1 MSVYLHLHL
10 YLLLSRGFVINMNQD
25 HLTPAAATRQQADVT
40 AVKPMARILVV
51 DDTEDNLFLM
61 TALLEDKY
69 ELLQASSGK
78 EALAI
83 IMSQAPPDLV
93 LLDIM
98 MPDMDGY
105 EVLRRIRQHPPTV
118 NIPVIFLTALSTMEE
133 EQLGLDLGAVDYI
146 TKPISP
152 PLLLTRVASHLERS
166 GNARRLEAL
175 SEKLSRYL
183 APQVY
188 QSLFEGSQQAE
199 IHTERKKLTV
209 FFSDIKDFTGSTA
222 KWQPEDVTRLL
233 NSYFSEMSVIAAE
246 FGGTVD
252 KFIGDAMVIFFGDPH
267 SLGVKQ
273 DALQCVKMAIAMQSR
288 MNELQL
294 LWRDTGPG
302 KTFRIRIGINTG
314 FCDVGNFGS
323 DLRMDY
329 TIIGPEVNLA
339 ARLEQAAEPGGILIS
354 GETWALVRDEI
365 ETDQCVSIDAKGFS
379 EPITAHA
386 VRMVLVA
393 ENSGTTELQRELQ
406 EMRVRLNPDRMSS
419 ADRNAA
425 ARELREMANQL
436 LA

>member
-1 MSVYLHLHL
+1 MIQDSSPTSVETKPAYATVPLCKPRVL
-10 YLLLSRGFVINMNQD
+10 VI
-25 HLTPAAATRQQADVT
+25 
-40 AVKPMARILVV
+40 
-51 DDTEDNLFLM
+51 DDTADNLFLM
-61 TALLEDKY
+61 TALLEDDY
-69 ELLQASSGK
+69 EPMVASSGQ
-78 EALAI
+78 EGLDI
-83 IMSQAPPDLV
+83 IMSQSPPDLI

-105 EVLRRIRQHPPTV
+105 EVLRRIRQHPPIAT
-118 NIPVIFLTALSTMEE
+118 IPVIFLTALSTVEE

-152 PLLLTRVASHLERS
+152 PLLLARVHSHLERS
-166 GNARRLEAL
+166 DNARRLQSM

-188 QSLFEGSQQAE
+188 QSLFDGSQKAE

-209 FFSDIKDFTGSTA
+209 FFSDIKDFTASTA
-222 KWQPEDVTRLL
+222 KWQPEDITRLL
-233 NSYFSEMSVIAAE
+233 NSYFSEMSRIAADY
-246 FGGTVD
+246 GGTVD

-267 SLGVKQ
+267 SRGVKE
-273 DALQCVKMAIAMQSR
+273 DALQCVKMAMAMQR
-288 MNELQL
+288 GMADLQD
-294 LWRDTGPG
+294 LWREMGPS

-354 GETWALVRDEI
+354 GETYALVRDEI
-365 ETDQCVSIDAKGFS
+365 EADQSVSIAAKGFA

-386 VRMVLVA
+386 VRVLV
-393 ENSGTTELQRELQ
+393 EISGSARRVLQRDLQ
-406 EMRVRLNPDRMSS
+406 GIRTLIEQDRLPTEDR
-419 ADRNAA
+419 AAA
-425 ARELREMANQL
+425 ARELRSMADKLNSEI
-436 LA
+436 

>member
-1 MSVYLHLHL
+1 
-10 YLLLSRGFVINMNQD
+10 MNQD
-25 HLTPAAATRQQADVT
+25 SFPPIVDPKSDATNAAATLPRPRV
-40 AVKPMARILVV
+40 LVV

-61 TALLEDKY
+61 TALLEDDY
-69 ELLQASSGK
+69 EPLVASSGK

-83 IMSQAPPDLV
+83 AMSQAPPDLI

-98 MPDMDGY
+98 MPEMDGY
-105 EVLRRIRQHPPTV
+105 EVLRRIRQHPPTAI
-118 NIPVIFLTALSTMEE
+118 IPVIFLTALSTVEE

-152 PLLLTRVASHLERS
+152 PLLLARVHSHLERND
-166 GNARRLEAL
+166 NARRLQAL

-188 QSLFEGSQQAE
+188 QSLFDGSQKAE

-209 FFSDIKDFTGSTA
+209 FFSDIKDFTASTA
-222 KWQPEDVTRLL
+222 KWQPEDITRLL
-233 NSYFSEMSVIAAE
+233 NSYFSEMSRIAAE
-246 FGGTVD
+246 YGGTVD

-267 SLGVKQ
+267 SKGVRE
-273 DALQCVKMAIAMQSR
+273 DALQCVKMAMAMQR
-288 MNELQL
+288 GMADLQD
-294 LWRDTGPG
+294 LWREMGPS

-354 GETWALVRDEI
+354 GETYALVRDEI
-365 ETDQCVSIDAKGFS
+365 EADQSVSIDAKGFA

-386 VRMVLVA
+386 VRVTV
-393 ENSGTTELQRELQ
+393 EISGSARRVLQRELQ
-406 EMRVRLNPDRMSS
+406 CIRALIEQDRLPLEDRV
-419 ADRNAA
+419 AA
-425 ARELREMANQL
+425 ARELRTMADRLNSET
-436 LA
+436 

>member
-1 MSVYLHLHL
+1 
-10 YLLLSRGFVINMNQD
+10 MNQGQF
-25 HLTPAAATRQQADVT
+25 PATLNPAP
-40 AVKPMARILVV
+40 AVSVAPPLPRVLVV

-61 TALLEDKY
+61 TGLLEDKY
-69 ELLQASSGK
+69 DLLVASSGK

-83 IMSQAPPDLV
+83 IMSQAPPDLI

-98 MPDMDGY
+98 MPEMDGY

-118 NIPVIFLTALSTMEE
+118 VIPVIFLTALSTMED

-152 PLLLTRVASHLERS
+152 PLLLTRVQSHVERS
-166 GNARRLEAL
+166 VNARRLQAL

-188 QSLFEGSQQAE
+188 QSLFDGSQQAE

-222 KWQPEDVTRLL
+222 TWQPEDITRLL
-233 NSYFSEMSVIAAE
+233 NSYFSEMSRIAAE
-246 FGGTVD
+246 YGGTVD

-267 SLGVKQ
+267 SRGVQQ
-273 DALQCVKMAIAMQSR
+273 DALQCVKMAIAMQKS
-288 MNELQL
+288 MADLQA
-294 LWRDTGPG
+294 LWRDTGPS

-339 ARLEQAAEPGGILIS
+339 ARLEQASEPGGILIS
-354 GETWALVRDEI
+354 GETYALVRDEI
-365 ETDQCVSIDAKGFS
+365 QADQAVSIEAKGFAK
-379 EPITAHA
+379 PITAHA
-386 VRMVLVA
+386 VRVQTDEITSSASRVF
-393 ENSGTTELQRELQ
+393 ERELQ
-406 EMRVRLNPDRMSS
+406 AIRLLIDKDAMSMKDR
-419 ADRNAA
+419 AA
-425 ARELREMANQL
+425 AASGLRELAER
-436 LA
+436 LAVRRS

>member
-1 MSVYLHLHL
+1 MD
-10 YLLLSRGFVINMNQD
+10 MNQD
-25 HLTPAAATRQQADVT
+25 HFSPLPDIGLANVPPA
-40 AVKPMARILVV
+40 KPLERVLVV
-51 DDTEDNLFLM
+51 DDTEDNLFM
-61 TALLEDKY
+61 MSALLEDKY
-69 ELLQASSGK
+69 ELLLAASGK

-83 IMSQAPPDLV
+83 IMSQAPPDLI

-105 EVLRRIRQHPPTV
+105 EVLRRIRQHPPTAI
-118 NIPVIFLTALSTMEE
+118 IPVIFLTALSTMEE

-152 PLLLTRVASHLERS
+152 PLMLARVQSHLERS
-166 GNARRLEAL
+166 SNARRLQAL
-175 SEKLSRYL
+175 AEKLSRYL

-188 QSLFEGSQQAE
+188 QSLFDGSQQAE

-222 KWQPEDVTRLL
+222 KWQPEEITRLL
-233 NSYFSEMSVIAAE
+233 NSYFSEMSRIAAE
-246 FGGTVD
+246 YGGTVD

-267 SLGVKQ
+267 SRGIKE
-273 DALQCVKMAIAMQSR
+273 DALQCVKMAIAMQHG
-288 MNELQL
+288 MVNLQAM
-294 LWRDTGPG
+294 WREMSPS

-339 ARLEQAAEPGGILIS
+339 ARLEQAAEPGGILMS
-354 GETWALVRDEI
+354 GETYALVRHEI

-386 VRMVLVA
+386 VRISA
-393 ENSGTTELQRELQ
+393 EPAVGVHQLLQRELQ
-406 EMRVRLNPDRMSS
+406 GMRVRLDMHAMSS
-419 ADRNAA
+419 ADRATAA
-425 ARELREMANQL
+425 LELREMADR
-436 LA
+436 LAA

>member
-1 MSVYLHLHL
+1 M
-10 YLLLSRGFVINMNQD
+10 NMNQD
-25 HLTPAAATRQQADVT
+25 HLSPKASRQPAEIV
-40 AVKPMARILVV
+40 AVKPMARVLVV

-69 ELLQASSGK
+69 ELLLASSGT

-83 IMSQAPPDLV
+83 IMSQAPPDLI

-118 NIPVIFLTALSTMEE
+118 TIPVIFLTALSTMEE

-152 PLLLTRVASHLERS
+152 PLLLTRVNSHIERS
-166 GNARRLEAL
+166 GNAKRLQAL

-188 QSLFEGSQQAE
+188 QSLFDGSQQAE

-222 KWQPEDVTRLL
+222 KWQPEDITRLL
-233 NSYFSEMSVIAAE
+233 NSYFSEMSRIAAE
-246 FGGTVD
+246 YGGTVD

-267 SLGVKQ
+267 SLGVQ
-273 DALQCVKMAIAMQSR
+273 EDALQCVKMAIAMQSR
-288 MNELQL
+288 MAELQAQ
-294 LWRDTGPG
+294 WHNGG
-302 KTFRIRIGINTG
+302 ANKTFRIRIGINTG

-323 DLRMDY
+323 NLRMDY

-354 GETWALVRDEI
+354 SETYALVRNEI
-365 ETDQCVSIDAKGFS
+365 ETGRCMSIDAKGFTEPVTAYVVRADPEPAGSVRRLLQS
-379 EPITAHA
+379 ELHA
-386 VRMVLVA
+386 IRGLL
-393 ENSGTTELQRELQ
+393 EQGGL
-406 EMRVRLNPDRMSS
+406 SS
-419 ADRNAA
+419 DERTGAA
-425 ARELREMANQL
+425 LELRELANRL
-436 LA
+436 ST

>member
-1 MSVYLHLHL
+1 MHRDPIASLQSAQPVETVNVPPP
-10 YLLLSRGFVINMNQD
+10 RV
-25 HLTPAAATRQQADVT
+25 
-40 AVKPMARILVV
+40 LVV

-61 TALLEDKY
+61 TSLMEDKY
-69 ELLQASSGK
+69 QVLVASSGGQ
-78 EALAI
+78 ALEI
-83 IMSQAPPDLV
+83 VMSRTPPDLI

-105 EVLRRIRQHPPTV
+105 EVLRRIRQHPPTA
-118 NIPVIFLTALSTMEE
+118 NIPVIFLTALSSVEE

-152 PLLLTRVASHLERS
+152 PLMLARVQSHLERS
-166 GNARRLEAL
+166 SNARRLEAL

-188 QSLFEGSQQAE
+188 QSLFDGSQKAE

-209 FFSDIKDFTGSTA
+209 FFSDIKDFTGSTS
-222 KWQPEDVTRLL
+222 KWQPEDITRLL
-233 NSYFSEMSVIAAE
+233 NSYFSEMSRIAAE
-246 FGGTVD
+246 YGGTID

-267 SLGVKQ
+267 TLGPRG
-273 DALQCVKMAIAMQSR
+273 DALQCVRMAIAMQNA
-288 MNELQL
+288 MADLQV
-294 LWRDTGPG
+294 LWRDVGPS

-323 DLRMDY
+323 NLRMDY

-354 GETWALVRDEI
+354 GETYALVRDEI
-365 ETDQCVSIDAKGFS
+365 DADPSMSIEAKGFS

-386 VRMVLVA
+386 VR
-393 ENSGTTELQRELQ
+393 GTFEATNRIGSVFKRELDQ
-406 EMRVRLNPDRMSS
+406 LRSLLKMDNLSS
-419 ADRNAA
+419 ADRSET
-425 ARELREMANQL
+425 ARQLRVLADELGV
-436 LA
+436 